1 MADTQPDVHE
11 IPKGRAARRLYVRR
25 RALIG
30 MGCLLGIVVI
40 CVAVIT
46 YMLNHL
52 ESRRGS
58 VQPPMTALERERLLP
73 GDPVLETTPRL
84 DGLRYRDSDQ
94 SGVDGFSPSQTTDQ
108 QFSPMPLNQTLIL
121 QGRDLPLTHGLHAST
136 ETRQ

>member
-1 MADTQPDVHE
+1 M
-11 IPKGRAARRLYVRR
+11 RR

-40 CVAVIT
+40 CVAFIT

-52 ESRRGS
+52 ETRRGS

-73 GDPVLETTPRL
+73 GDPVLETAPRL
-84 DGLRYRDSDQ
+84 DGLRYRDNDQ
-94 SGVDGFSPSQTTDQ
+94 SGVDGFSPSHTTDQ